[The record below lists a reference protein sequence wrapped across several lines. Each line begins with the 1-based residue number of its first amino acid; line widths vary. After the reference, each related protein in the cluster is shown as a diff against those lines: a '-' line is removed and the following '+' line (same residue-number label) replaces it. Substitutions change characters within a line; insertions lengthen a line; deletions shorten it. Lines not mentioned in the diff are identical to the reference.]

1 MYVTGRVRTRHQ
13 DPSSRFL
20 SLSSIAASGGQKVI
34 KGKIDFVRLGNDG
47 NIDRR
52 KINVSKKDNAGS
64 YKNPTLMNNDI
75 IRVGDSPL
83 SATLDI
89 LNDITKPALGIYAI
103 TELIQD

>member
-1 MYVTGRVRTRHQ
+1 
-13 DPSSRFL
+13 
-20 SLSSIAASGGQKVI
+20 
-34 KGKIDFVRLGNDG
+34 
-47 NIDRR
+47 
-52 KINVSKKDNAGS
+52 
-64 YKNPTLMNNDI
+64 MNNDI